1 MSEEWSGWGPVS
13 QPRNQ
18 TLSCLQTLMPLHF
31 HPISME
37 LQQYKTWHPICL
49 HSPLCVWSVLVRVHT
64 REAGG
69 YIMCF
74 LEGAVAQS
82 SFMGEREREKK
93 KKIGMKF
100 EESESTFSEESTC
113 EIWCRLIPSDSVHRM
128 NLETLSS
135 PCLPLQQDFI
145 TCVKGALN
153 THTGQHHQSRLCA
166 AAEGTCAGLLCPLW
180 C

>member
-64 REAGG
+64 REAGA

-82 SFMGEREREKK
+82 SFMGERERERKRK
-93 KKIGMKF
+93 DWFAALCFQKNCHRGFLHRVCTMAADRVYPWQASWQPGYETKWTRSLYFKQIKGHIGR
-100 EESESTFSEESTC
+100 TRV
-113 EIWCRLIPSDSVHRM
+113 WNLIPRLSALG
-128 NLETLSS
+128 NLT
-135 PCLPLQQDFI
+135 PL
-145 TCVKGALN
+145 
-153 THTGQHHQSRLCA
+153 
-166 AAEGTCAGLLCPLW
+166 
-180 C
+180 